1 MDTILSFFIGD
12 AMAAVPAQ
20 AKTSDIFTQ
29 LLPIVALFA
38 LMYFLLI
45 RPQTK
50 RAKQHREL
58 VAALSKGDEIVTNGG
73 VLGRISALGDQFV
86 TVEIASG
93 VEVKVQRS
101 AIGSVLP
108 KGTIKSA

>member
-1 MDTILSFFIGD
+1 MDTISSFFIAD
-12 AMAAVPAQ
+12 AMAAE
-20 AKTSDIFTQ
+20 STQ
-29 LLPIVALFA
+29 SQGNPLSLIMLVVLFGF
-38 LMYFLLI
+38 MYFFLI

-50 RAKQHREL
+50 RAKQHREM
-58 VAALSKGDEIVTNGG
+58 VSALAKGDEVVTNGG
-73 VLGRISALGDQFV
+73 VLGRITNLGDQFA

-101 AIGSVLP
+101 AIASVMP